1 MGSGLE
7 SEVSALAHRIAD
19 LGAGERSE
27 IVQSSWWS
35 ERMLEWAMSHPSFK
49 TQLFRFVDVF
59 PATTGDADVLRHLD
73 EYFAQADVPRT
84 FDLGLDVADRVPFG
98 KAAAASVARRNIA
111 RMARQFIVGADPA
124 AAVHGLERLWRLGS
138 AFTVDLLGEKT
149 VTDEEADT
157 YARRVDE
164 LLAELIR
171 ATRSWPPDDHLE
183 RDDVGPLPRVNVSI
197 KPTALTS
204 FHDPLSRADA
214 LADAKA
220 RLRPILL
227 RALDAGA
234 HVHFDMEHYDA
245 KDVTLQLF
253 RDLLGEDEFA
263 DLEAGAVIQAYLKDS
278 HDDLADL
285 IAFSSQRRKP
295 ITVRLV
301 KGAYW
306 DTETVVAKAEGWP
319 VPVYEEIDQTEANYE
334 RCVRLLHAHHGDVR
348 AAFGSHNLRSLSYAV
363 ATARAQGIPDHGY
376 ELQMLYG
383 MAPAV
388 HAAVRRL
395 GFRLRVYAPVGEL
408 VPGMAYLVR
417 RLLENTSNESFVR
430 RRFKEG
436 AELDALLAPPRAE
449 ALPEL
454 APPARTEPTDPAAP
468 SEYHHEPVAEWRRAT
483 VRSAFGAAV
492 ERVNLGLD
500 VAALIDGHPVGT
512 KARIVSVDPGDT
524 ASEVAVSASCGRAEA
539 DAALDV
545 ARRAWPAWARTPV
558 AERAAVLFR
567 AAEWMRARKFDLA
580 ALQVFEAGKPWKEAD
595 ADVCEAIDFCEY
607 YGRQALRL
615 GAGGA
620 VESPPGETDR
630 LTYQGR
636 GIAAVIA
643 PWNFPLAIPTG
654 MVVAALVA
662 GNAVLFKPAEQTP
675 AVAAGLV
682 SALQAA
688 GLPDGVLAFLPGAGE
703 EVGAYLVEHPEVS
716 VIAFTGSKAVGLGIV
731 EAAGVHRSGQRHVK
745 RVIAE
750 MGGKNAI
757 VVDADADL
765 DQAVPAIA
773 YSAFGYAGQKCSACS
788 RLIVVDAVAD
798 DLLRRLVGATRSLRV
813 GHPRE
818 MGTQVGPL
826 IDADAH
832 KRVLSYV
839 DLAEREGTV
848 LFHQDD
854 VPSTGFYVGPTIVT
868 DVSARSRLATEEIF
882 GPVLAVLRASTFE
895 QALAL
900 ANDTDYALT
909 AGVLSR
915 SPAHISQAAAEL
927 RAGNVYVNRTTTGAV
942 VGRQPFGGYGLSG
955 VGSKAGGP
963 DYLLQFVDP
972 RVVTENTLR
981 QGFAPGE

>member
-49 TQLFRFVDVF
+49 TQLFRFLDVF

-171 ATRSWPPDDHLE
+171 ATRAWPPDDNLE

-220 RLRPILL
+220 RLRPILR

-363 ATARAQGIPDHGY
+363 ATAREQGIPDHGY

-436 AELDALLAPPRAE
+436 AELDALLAPPRAD
-449 ALPEL
+449 ALPEP

-607 YGRQALRL
+607 YG
-615 GAGGA
+615 
-620 VESPPGETDR
+620 
-630 LTYQGR
+630 
-636 GIAAVIA
+636 
-643 PWNFPLAIPTG
+643 
-654 MVVAALVA
+654 
-662 GNAVLFKPAEQTP
+662 
-675 AVAAGLV
+675 
-682 SALQAA
+682 
-688 GLPDGVLAFLPGAGE
+688 
-703 EVGAYLVEHPEVS
+703 
-716 VIAFTGSKAVGLGIV
+716 
-731 EAAGVHRSGQRHVK
+731 
-745 RVIAE
+745 
-750 MGGKNAI
+750 
-757 VVDADADL
+757 
-765 DQAVPAIA
+765 
-773 YSAFGYAGQKCSACS
+773 
-788 RLIVVDAVAD
+788 
-798 DLLRRLVGATRSLRV
+798 
-813 GHPRE
+813 
-818 MGTQVGPL
+818 
-826 IDADAH
+826 
-832 KRVLSYV
+832 
-839 DLAEREGTV
+839 
-848 LFHQDD
+848 
-854 VPSTGFYVGPTIVT
+854 
-868 DVSARSRLATEEIF
+868 
-882 GPVLAVLRASTFE
+882 
-895 QALAL
+895 
-900 ANDTDYALT
+900 
-909 AGVLSR
+909 
-915 SPAHISQAAAEL
+915 
-927 RAGNVYVNRTTTGAV
+927 
-942 VGRQPFGGYGLSG
+942 
-955 VGSKAGGP
+955 
-963 DYLLQFVDP
+963 
-972 RVVTENTLR
+972 
-981 QGFAPGE
+981 